1 MPVWIVRDPLFGDG
15 GKAKIVDFLTEDPRV
30 SAVVRWQGG
39 DNAGHT
45 MVVNGQKIAVHAIP
59 SGVVRAKERPLLSV
73 MARGMVIN
81 PTRVFREIEKLK
93 EKGVEVTPE
102 NLLISEGAKL
112 TMSYHM
118 ALELARES
126 GVRKKDTTARAISKT
141 YGFHRFYQGVL
152 AGDLR
157 DPDVVRERIRDPL
170 AWANAI
176 ISQVYGQEMITE
188 DQVMAEA
195 KEWREKIL
203 PFLGNE
209 ILVLNQMLRTGQI
222 VLLEGAQSG
231 MLDADLGIY
240 QHYCLQYLAWF
251 NPKRL
256 RRFLTLD

>member
-126 GVRKKDTTARAISKT
+126 GVRKKDTTARAISQT

-152 AGDLR
+152 AG
-157 DPDVVRERIRDPL
+157 
-170 AWANAI
+170 
-176 ISQVYGQEMITE
+176 
-188 DQVMAEA
+188 
-195 KEWREKIL
+195 
-203 PFLGNE
+203 
-209 ILVLNQMLRTGQI
+209 
-222 VLLEGAQSG
+222 
-231 MLDADLGIY
+231 
-240 QHYCLQYLAWF
+240 
-251 NPKRL
+251 
-256 RRFLTLD
+256 